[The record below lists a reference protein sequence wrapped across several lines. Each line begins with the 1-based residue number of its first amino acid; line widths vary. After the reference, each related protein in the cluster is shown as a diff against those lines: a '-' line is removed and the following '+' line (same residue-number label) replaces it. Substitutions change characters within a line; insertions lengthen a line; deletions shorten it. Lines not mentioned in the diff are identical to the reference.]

1 MNRTILILSDNVM
14 GRFLTNVLR
23 SSQNSKFPY
32 QAIIQKKLAGLQM
45 SFLTLRQAN
54 RLQNTH
60 TRHKINGVK
69 LDNLTRRLGTAKN

>member
-1 MNRTILILSDNVM
+1 MFYGFPKILLP
-14 GRFLTNVLR
+14 GH
-23 SSQNSKFPY
+23 NS
-32 QAIIQKKLAGLQM
+32 KKLAGLQM

-69 LDNLTRRLGTAKN
+69 LDNLIRRLGTAKN